1 MEKLRSEYLSASA
14 GSGKTFALSQRFC
27 RLVMAGCPPEE
38 ICALTF
44 TRPATREIF
53 AAIIERLLTDTSL
66 DGKYAL
72 SREVALARILA
83 VLPRLQISTIDS
95 FSSKVARLFAYEV
108 GLDPDFSLYEG
119 ELSPEGQALQN
130 EMVRRAFNAVDAQA
144 SKELLDVFDIQERF
158 VAETRPLSQQ
168 WKEFWQTYASILE
181 NNPKGWGDLE
191 AIGVE
196 PSTKREPV
204 QDLVARAQELIN
216 LLRQDKSTDK
226 RQVTQLQRIL
236 DGYHV
241 QIDSLRQ
248 LKHQWKGDWRAEKNL
263 ESCAVRGALTSY
275 GKTME
280 LADELQT
287 IFNRLLNDMVSRDLL
302 QAAQHTKSLYQALS
316 ALKQAETQL
325 RKETGLIS
333 FDGVTRALSEA
344 IGGNL
349 SVRNPEAFYVA
360 YRLDSAIRHLM
371 IDEFQDTSTSQWQ
384 VLSGVAHELAA
395 PHSEDGTFFY
405 VGDVKQSIYA
415 WRGGDY
421 TLFADST
428 RLPDIPAGQPLI
440 KSYRSSPTIISF
452 VNQVMKFD
460 LTASRGEESEW
471 QYNTLLKWNQQW
483 VDHVAHKDTPGYVQ
497 MLTVDGK
504 REEWVVHAARVIA
517 ARWKQLAKKKLKIAV
532 MARKNDVLQGEN
544 GLLNYLR
551 KEGVPCAVDG
561 KRSVNDT
568 PLGAL
573 IIHLLHWMADPR
585 ATLYYG
591 MAELVGLTTANP
603 DETLDTWMK
612 CISQDGFTAWLDLL
626 FGVAAPIRERLS
638 GMDLNVLDAVRH
650 GLEKLDQKG
659 RTDPIEAKRILELLQ
674 VQCSADENV
683 VNLMTVHHS
692 KGLTY
697 DVVFSIFSGE
707 INKEAYVACECSDDW
722 VLERPILN
730 STYHASEGLSLARQ
744 QRREARM
751 YDTLCMLYVAI
762 TRARYEQIVL
772 APKSDVITSKDELRL
787 GQASGW
793 LYQRFNVAGAPT
805 CSGIAD
811 AQVEFPDAEHG
822 PVYSCYSDGDPDWWQ
837 TLPDQDETSSEYET
851 FQWEREAPEATVE
864 VGLPSEHAKAKTIAE
879 LLTQKSVQAKGYG
892 ISLHE
897 CLAQVE
903 WSDRPPEGLFADVF
917 RQPKEPC
924 ELWRER
930 PFSVRL
936 EDEDTLRYVAG
947 QFDRVH
953 LFPERRSAIIYDFKT
968 SQTAEVTPEYRTQ
981 MLKYQKALAVLTG
994 YDVADIRMVLLFTRH
1009 HQAVEVV
1016 A

>member
-14 GSGKTFALSQRFC
+14 GSGKTYALSQRFC

-66 DGKYAL
+66 DGEYGM
-72 SREVALARILA
+72 SRDVALARILA
-83 VLPRLQISTIDS
+83 ALPRLQISTIDA

-191 AIGVE
+191 AVGVE

-241 QIDSLRQ
+241 GIESLRQ
-248 LKHQWKGDWRAEKNL
+248 LKLQWQGEWSAEKNL

-275 GKTME
+275 GKTMK
-280 LADELQT
+280 LADELQM
-287 IFNRLLNDMVSRDLL
+287 IFTRLLNDMVNRDLL
-302 QAAQHTKSLYQALS
+302 QAAQHSKSLYHALS

-325 RKETGLIS
+325 RKETGFIS
-333 FDGVTRALSEA
+333 FDGVTRALSMA

-349 SVRNPEAFYVA
+349 SVRNPDAFYVA

-371 IDEFQDTSTSQWQ
+371 IDEFQDTSTAQWQ
-384 VLSGVAHELAA
+384 VLSGLAHELAA

-452 VNQVMKFD
+452 VNQAMKFD
-460 LTASRGEESEW
+460 LAASRGEESEW
-471 QYNTLLKWNQQW
+471 QYNILQKWNQQW
-483 VDHVAHKDTPGYVQ
+483 VDHIAHKDTPGYVQ

-504 REEWVVHAARVIA
+504 RDEWVVHMAKVIA

-561 KRSVNDT
+561 KRSVDDT

-626 FGVAAPIRERLS
+626 FGVAAPIRKHLS

-722 VLERPILN
+722 VLERPILD

-744 QRREARM
+744 KRREARM

-772 APKSDVITSKDELRL
+772 APKSDVITSKNEIRL

-793 LYQRFNVAGAPT
+793 LYQKFDVAGAPT

-811 AQVEFPDAEHG
+811 TQVEFPEAEHG

-837 TLPDQDETSSEYET
+837 LLPDQDDVIVERET

-864 VGLPSEHAKAKTIAE
+864 IGLPSEHAKAKTIAE
-879 LLTQKSVQAKGYG
+879 LFAQKSVQARGYG
-892 ISLHE
+892 IDLHAR
-897 CLAQVE
+897 LAQVS
-903 WSDRPPEGLFADVF
+903 WSDTPPEGLFADVF
-917 RQPKEPC
+917 RQPEEPC
-924 ELWRER
+924 ELWREH

-936 EDEDTLRYVAG
+936 ENDGALRYVAG

-953 LFPERRSAIIYDFKT
+953 LFPERQSAIIYDFKT
-968 SQTAEVTPEYRTQ
+968 SQGTEVTPGYRTQ
-981 MLKYQKALAVLTG
+981 MLNYQMALAALTG
-994 YDVADIRMVLLFTRH
+994 YDVANIRMVLLFTRH
-1009 HQAVEVV
+1009 HQAIEVV